1 MRGTPG
7 SRVLCSLV
15 VAAGLAATAPAH
27 ANTSTAFPTGSL
39 IIPVNSAFQDDCGS
53 MSAYGLVYH
62 ILRANTWLAA
72 NGYTAITVFYT
83 YLDTKGSPNRCV
95 PTSLDTPTTASV
107 LWNDGCDIMNV
118 GVLQID
124 NANHLTPDATVT
136 SFKTSGKTSV
146 YPQFPSRVLSGAA
159 KANYLGGPFV
169 ILASDA
175 PTFRKLLDNTIQAQD
190 ISGNIIDFS
199 EFRTRNATQTPA
211 PTSGCSKGVDHYV
224 NIHRT
229 TTAFIANIGKAFQ
242 SVPPR
247 LALLATN
254 KLGHTSTISNNILQ
268 AYLTNAGLTY
278 TGANGCPPGSVVAG
292 DPTICPSGAVSGQIY
307 DSFDF
312 DDLVNDQ
319 LSATVAGVPLYTMLW
334 TPHWEITHAK
344 LYTCSASVTSPVATT
359 CKCYTNCTSACSKLA
374 GPGTCTGSVTTP
386 VGPPNANELLALG
399 KISSFLDGQT
409 GLAAECASVTSYEGD
424 YTAGAA
430 DTQGIPQ
437 FQTCLDTG
445 VGTCAATTTPWG
457 IDRNGTGSYLASNV
471 RNCSDP
477 NLANSKQCI
486 FYAYPGDSFAQTGD
500 YSFSPVIGHTQAWLP
515 NSAVSSI
522 YRPGVVPLISQV
534 ALSDST
540 KIVTPTPYNG
550 TASAAATAI
559 RPIVVADLTTR
570 SVKDN
575 TAGKANILYLAGHDE
590 HTSVAGTKVM
600 LETLL
605 QLGIST
611 LPPIVS
617 TVEVSRNSPI
627 AATID
632 GSPAI
637 VQGTF
642 EFITSSSTT
651 ITASTFSADSDAST
665 FRYPFTKGHLRART
679 TASITTTS
687 SGFNTGTA
695 VFDASGGIPDA
706 TYTGT
711 GCSTYFTAL
720 CRTVF
725 TTYVQGQKP
734 DMHFLRQTEAPV
746 LGPMMGA
753 DLTSPNQEV
762 LIQRIIAG
770 DDSLIPG
777 FFRPALGGV
786 DRSTVAI
793 IDTSPLVSSTRP
805 MMAYF
810 GADDGMM
817 HAVCMSVAGACD
829 IIGREL
835 WAYLPRTLLSTV
847 RYNTGH
853 IDGSPHVIDSFGDFT
868 GSGQR
873 KWSTLMFFQT
883 GTGDTTGNDRK
894 PAVYGIDISDPA
906 NPVVIFEYSMADV
919 ASRGSFELGVG
930 LTLAAG
936 RVQTGVTAKT
946 MVFVQTNNG
955 GTAGSGDVVIAIN
968 AETAQAEWKAGYA
981 FSPTLRIGGTSI
993 PSLTGVPGGA
1003 VALDKTGNG
1012 YVTDVVW
1019 GTLYGDVWRAD
1030 PATGIS
1036 KDGVGKPL
1044 FRWSTDNHPIGA
1056 KPAIYMKG
1064 ATQYAVI
1071 TTGGYVDTYPNDTNW
1086 SPVGTTN
1093 YVLAISMSTPIV
1105 DATINE
1111 NKGTPDISF
1120 KYAFGANEKGI
1131 AQATVINGQVYVTT
1145 DTADTNDN
1153 TNPGAYG
1160 TTGGATGHVYNIN
1173 INGASPVLGTTV
1185 VVEGGATSVINS
1197 GLGVYSG
1204 SSDQQSRLATN
1215 AVNVVGQGVD
1225 TATTVGLKRK
1235 LWLRSQ

>member
-7 SRVLCSLV
+7 SKILCSLV

-53 MSAYGLVYH
+53 VSAYGLIYDV
-62 ILRANTWLAA
+62 LRANVWLVT

-95 PTSLDTPTTASV
+95 PTTLDTPPTVSAA
-107 LWNDGCDIMNV
+107 WNDGCDIINV
-118 GVLQID
+118 GAQIID
-124 NANHLTPDATVT
+124 NTNHTTPESTIV
-136 SFKTSGKTSV
+136 SFKTTGKVNV
-146 YPQFPSRVLSGAA
+146 YPQYPSQTLTGAA

-175 PTFRKLLDNTIQAQD
+175 PTFRKLLDNTIHAQD
-190 ISGNIIDFS
+190 ANGNVIDFS
-199 EFRTRNATQTPA
+199 PFRTRNATQTAA
-211 PTSGCSKGVDHYV
+211 PTSGCSLGTDHYV
-224 NIHRT
+224 NIHRS
-229 TTAFIANIGKAFQ
+229 TTAFVANIGKAFQ
-242 SVPPR
+242 SLPPR
-247 LALLATN
+247 LALLATDKN
-254 KLGHTSTISNNILQ
+254 AHTSTVSNNILQ
-268 AYLTNAGLTY
+268 AYLTNSGLSY
-278 TGANGCPPGSVVAG
+278 PGANGCPPASVQAG
-292 DPTICPSGAVSGQIY
+292 NAAVCPNGAVSGQIY

-312 DDLVNDQ
+312 DDIGANQ
-319 LSATVAGVPLYTMLW
+319 LEALSGSNPLYTMFW
-334 TPHWEITHAK
+334 TPHWE
-344 LYTCSASVTSPVATT
+344 VTRAAIYSCA
-359 CKCYTNCTSACSKLA
+359 A
-374 GPGTCTGSVTTP
+374 SVTTP
-386 VGPPNANELLALG
+386 ATTCNCYSNCASCTRKTGTGTCTSTGSVPGPPNANEQNALA
-399 KISSFLDGQT
+399 KISAFLDGQT
-409 GLAAECASVTSYEGD
+409 GLAAECASITSYEGD

-430 DTQGIPQ
+430 DSQGIPQ
-437 FQTCLDTG
+437 FQTCLDSGT
-445 VGTCAATTTPWG
+445 GTCAGSTTPWG
-457 IDRNGTGSYLASNV
+457 INRNGTGSYLASNV

-477 NLANSKQCI
+477 NLANNKQCI
-486 FYAYPGDSFAQTGD
+486 FFSYPGDSFAQTGD
-500 YSFSPVIGHTQAWLP
+500 YSWSAVAGHTQAWLP
-515 NSAVSSI
+515 NTTQSSI

-534 ALSDST
+534 AASDSS
-540 KIVTPTPYNG
+540 KVVAPTPYNG
-550 TASAAATAI
+550 TASAAATTI
-559 RPIVVADLTTR
+559 RPIIVADLTTR
-570 SVKDN
+570 SVKNN
-575 TAGKANILYLAGHDE
+575 TPGKANILYLAGHDE

-617 TVEVSRNSPI
+617 IVEVSRNSPI
-627 AATID
+627 AATIG

-642 EFITSSSTT
+642 EFITSSSTA
-651 ITASTFSADSDAST
+651 ITTPTFSADTDALT
-665 FRYPFTKGHLRART
+665 FRFPFTKGHLRART
-679 TASITTTS
+679 TASISTTAT
-687 SGFNTGTA
+687 GFNTGTA

-706 TYTGT
+706 TYA

-725 TTYVQGQKP
+725 TTVAQGQKP
-734 DMHFLRQTEAPV
+734 AMHFLQQPEAAL
-746 LGPMMGA
+746 LGPLMA
-753 DLTSPNQEV
+753 SNLTSANQELLLERV
-762 LIQRIIAG
+762 LAG
-770 DDSLIPG
+770 DDSLLPN

-793 IDTSPLVSSTRP
+793 IGTSPLVNTTRP

-817 HAVCMSVAGACD
+817 HAVCMSVSGPCD
-829 IIGREL
+829 LIGREL
-835 WAYLPRTLLSTV
+835 WAYLPRTMLSTV
-847 RYNTGH
+847 RYNTAR

-868 GSGQR
+868 GSGER

-894 PAVYGIDISDPA
+894 PAVYGMDISDPT

-955 GTAGSGDVVIAIN
+955 GTAGSGDVLIGLN
-968 AETAQAEWKAGYA
+968 AETAQAEWTAGYA
-981 FSPTLRIGGTSI
+981 FSTTLRVGGASV

-1003 VALDKTGNG
+1003 VAIDKTGNG

-1036 KDGVGKPL
+1036 RDGVGKPL
-1044 FRWSTDNHPIGA
+1044 LRWSTDHHPIGA
-1056 KPAIYMKG
+1056 KPAIYQKG
-1064 ATQYAVI
+1064 GTQYAVI

-1086 SPVGTTN
+1086 NPAGTTN
-1093 YVLAISMSTPIV
+1093 YVLAVSMSTPII

-1111 NKGTPDISF
+1111 SKGSPDIAF

-1153 TNPGAYG
+1153 TNPNAYG
-1160 TTGGATGHVYNIN
+1160 TTGASGHVYNIN

-1185 VVEGGATSVINS
+1185 IVEGGATSVINS

-1204 SSDQQSRLATN
+1204 SSDQQSRLGTDAI
-1215 AVNVVGQGVD
+1215 NVAGTSVD
-1225 TATTVGLKRK
+1225 TATAVGLKRK